1 MRNIKPSLIIHVFAL
16 LHAATALSCRLAGVE
31 DELLLT
37 ILTIAMSLLI
47 CYRKNLSIEF
57 TAAIIIVGNIIGYL
71 MGTIGANILQ
81 LLFSS
86 QYVFNTV
93 STAVTTEV
101 LGWSIVAISDI
112 FKEGSTGKEGNSLSS
127 PYMKW
132 LLLASGGIFVFR
144 LGIVL
149 MFNRD
154 PFDPGH
160 IMTITGRVL
169 TNSVAIV
176 ILVCIDIL
184 YIRFAGK
191 KRTKSWKPWFKTS
204 VFIGFMLSATL
215 LESILVGS
223 GIPFDIRKV
232 FGQEFPLL
240 FIVSLLA
247 QITIYCIIYMANYA
261 ITAKSEMNQAREK
274 ANMAQYRYIKLKR
287 QVNPHFL
294 FNSLNILDCMVCEEQ
309 SEKASIYI
317 HKLAGIYRYMIK
329 SEEEELVPLRDE
341 LVFVK
346 LYTDL
351 LKVRF
356 PEGFEVE
363 MDIAEE
369 DYSRFVLPCSIQL
382 LIENAT
388 KHNAVTADN
397 PLAIRIESIGGNM
410 IRVSNNIVPKITA
423 SPSTGLG
430 QKYIRQLY
438 MDLSGKSIGIEKTA
452 SKYCVTLPLL

>member
-169 TNSVAIV
+169 TNSVAI
-176 ILVCIDIL
+176 
-184 YIRFAGK
+184 
-191 KRTKSWKPWFKTS
+191 T
-204 VFIGFMLSATL
+204 
-215 LESILVGS
+215 
-223 GIPFDIRKV
+223 
-232 FGQEFPLL
+232 
-240 FIVSLLA
+240 
-247 QITIYCIIYMANYA
+247 
-261 ITAKSEMNQAREK
+261 
-274 ANMAQYRYIKLKR
+274 
-287 QVNPHFL
+287 
-294 FNSLNILDCMVCEEQ
+294 
-309 SEKASIYI
+309 
-317 HKLAGIYRYMIK
+317 
-329 SEEEELVPLRDE
+329 
-341 LVFVK
+341 
-346 LYTDL
+346 
-351 LKVRF
+351 
-356 PEGFEVE
+356 
-363 MDIAEE
+363 
-369 DYSRFVLPCSIQL
+369 
-382 LIENAT
+382 
-388 KHNAVTADN
+388 
-397 PLAIRIESIGGNM
+397 
-410 IRVSNNIVPKITA
+410 
-423 SPSTGLG
+423 
-430 QKYIRQLY
+430 
-438 MDLSGKSIGIEKTA
+438 
-452 SKYCVTLPLL
+452 